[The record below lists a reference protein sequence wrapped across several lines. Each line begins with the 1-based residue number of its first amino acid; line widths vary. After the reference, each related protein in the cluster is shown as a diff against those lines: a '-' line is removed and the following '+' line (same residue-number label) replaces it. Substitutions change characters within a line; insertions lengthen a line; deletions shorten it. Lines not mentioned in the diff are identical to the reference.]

1 MYKILKLWIISKLL
15 ISIDINNYTLVDHL
29 EIEFA
34 QGTTAIS
41 GETGAG
47 KSLVLDAL
55 AMALGGRADSGT
67 IRHGQT
73 RAEICARFDLTQVG
87 EARDWL
93 LSQDFDGDRDCVLRR
108 LYSVEGRSRGYINGQ
123 SCTMQQLQMLGEM
136 LIDIHSQHEHQSL
149 LRKETHRRLLD
160 EYAGAQPLAA
170 KVSKQFGEVRTL
182 QQAIAAL
189 QASSAD
195 TSARIEL
202 LQFQIEELA
211 HLDIQSGEF
220 ERLESEQRGLANA
233 EQIIRDSRQLLA
245 LCEQDEQS
253 NIRDSLNRGL
263 SILAAMAHRPE
274 ALDSVEEMLRSSLIQ
289 VEEAAREIEA
299 SLDGFNLDPER
310 LAQVNE
316 RLSAMFQ
323 LARKHRV
330 KPSELRAKAT
340 DLAGELGGLQGGD
353 KNLQGLGEQ
362 LQECS
367 KAYLTAAKKLAASRS
382 KAAKK
387 MAVEINQQL
396 HALAMPGAD
405 FTVAQTAY
413 GESEW
418 RASGLNEIEFVIST
432 NPGQPHKALQKIA
445 SGGELSRVSLAIQVV
460 AAQHSNIPTLV
471 FDEVDVGIGGATA
484 DVVGRLLKSLGA
496 AGQVISVTHQ
506 PQVAAHAHHH
516 YVAEKVIASGN
527 TASLMSALE
536 PAQRADELARMLG
549 GAEITEQTLLHAQ
562 EMLELAK
569 KSL

>member
-1 MYKILKLWIISKLL
+1 MYKILKLWIIGKLL
-15 ISIDINNYTLVDHL
+15 LSIDINNYTLVDHL

-73 RAEICARFDLTQVG
+73 RAEICAHFDLTKVG

-93 LSQDFDGDRDCVLRR
+93 LAQDFDGDGDCVLRR

-123 SCTMQQLQMLGEM
+123 SCTMQQLQTLGEM
-136 LIDIHSQHEHQSL
+136 LIDIHAQHEHQSL

-160 EYAGAQPLAA
+160 EYAGAQTLAA

-189 QASSAD
+189 QTSSAD

-211 HLDIQSGEF
+211 RLDIQSGEF
-220 ERLESEQRGLANA
+220 ERLESEQRGLTNA
-233 EQIIRDSRQLLA
+233 EQIIHDSRQLLA

-310 LAQVNE
+310 LTQVNE

-340 DLAGELGGLQGGD
+340 DLAGELDGLQGGD

-367 KAYLTAAKKLAASRS
+367 EAYLTAAKKLAASRS

-387 MAVEINQQL
+387 MAVEINRQL
-396 HALAMPGAD
+396 HSLAMPGAD

-413 GESEW
+413 GEGEW

-549 GAEITEQTLLHAQ
+549 GAEVTEQTLLHAQ

>member
-1 MYKILKLWIISKLL
+1 MYKILKLWIIGKLL
-15 ISIDINNYTLVDHL
+15 LSIDINNYTLVDHL

-73 RAEICARFDLTQVG
+73 RAEICAHFDLTQVG

-93 LSQDFDGDRDCVLRR
+93 LSQDFDGDGDCVLRR

-123 SCTMQQLQMLGEM
+123 SCTMQQLQTLGEM

-160 EYAGAQPLAA
+160 EYAGAQTLAA
-170 KVSKQFGEVRTL
+170 KVSKQFGEVRAL
-182 QQAIAAL
+182 QQTIAAL

-211 HLDIQSGEF
+211 HLDIQAGEF
-220 ERLESEQRGLANA
+220 ERLESEQRSLANA

-310 LAQVNE
+310 LTQVNE

-330 KPSELRAKAT
+330 KPSELHAKAT
-340 DLAGELGGLQGGD
+340 DLAFELDGLQGGD

-362 LQECS
+362 LQES
-367 KAYLTAAKKLAASRS
+367 SEAYLKAAKKLGASRS
-382 KAAKK
+382 KAAEK
-387 MAVEINQQL
+387 MAVEINRQL

-413 GESEW
+413 GEGEW
-418 RASGLNEIEFVIST
+418 RASGLDEIEFVIST

-569 KSL
+569 KPT

>member
-1 MYKILKLWIISKLL
+1 MYKILKLWIIGTLL
-15 ISIDINNYTLVDHL
+15 LSIDINNYTLVDHL

-73 RAEICARFDLTQVG
+73 RAEICAHFDLTQVG

-93 LSQDFDGDRDCVLRR
+93 LSQDFDGDGDCVLRR

-160 EYAGAQPLAA
+160 EYAGAQALAA
-170 KVSKQFGEVRTL
+170 KVSKQFGEVRAL
-182 QQAIAAL
+182 QQTIAAL
-189 QASSAD
+189 QISSAE

-202 LQFQIEELA
+202 LQFQIDELA
-211 HLDIQSGEF
+211 HLDIQTGEF
-220 ERLESEQRGLANA
+220 DRLEGEQRGLANA

-245 LCEQDEQS
+245 LCEQDDQS

-310 LAQVNE
+310 LTQVNE

-340 DLAGELGGLQGGD
+340 DLAGELDGLQGGD

-387 MAVEINQQL
+387 MAVEINRQL

-413 GESEW
+413 GEGEW

-549 GAEITEQTLLHAQ
+549 GAEITEQTLRHAQ

-569 KSL
+569 KPL

>member
-1 MYKILKLWIISKLL
+1 MYKILKLWIIGKLL
-15 ISIDINNYTLVDHL
+15 LSIDINNYTLVDHL

-73 RAEICARFDLTQVG
+73 RAEICAHFDLTQVG

-93 LSQDFDGDRDCVLRR
+93 LSQDFDGDGDCVLRR

-123 SCTMQQLQMLGEM
+123 SCTMQQLQTLGEM
-136 LIDIHSQHEHQSL
+136 LIDIHAQHEHQSL

-160 EYAGAQPLAA
+160 EYAGAQTLAA
-170 KVSKQFGEVRTL
+170 KVSKQFGEVRAL
-182 QQAIAAL
+182 QQTIAAL
-189 QASSAD
+189 QVSSAD

-211 HLDIQSGEF
+211 HLDIQAGEF

-310 LAQVNE
+310 LTQVNE

-340 DLAGELGGLQGGD
+340 DLAGELDGLQGGD

-367 KAYLTAAKKLAASRS
+367 EAYLTAAKKLAASRS

-387 MAVEINQQL
+387 MAVEINRQL
-396 HALAMPGAD
+396 HSLAMPGAD

-413 GESEW
+413 GEGEW

-484 DVVGRLLKSLGA
+484 DVVGRLLLR
-496 AGQVISVTHQ
+496 
-506 PQVAAHAHHH
+506 PMAH
-516 YVAEKVIASGN
+516 
-527 TASLMSALE
+527 
-536 PAQRADELARMLG
+536 
-549 GAEITEQTLLHAQ
+549 TL
-562 EMLELAK
+562 
-569 KSL
+569 